1 MSEGI
6 VYTDVRTIPKNYTS
20 DMAIS
25 KGDVVI
31 LNSNIYN
38 KDKLNNFL
46 NNINN
51 NKDDHIQIVTY
62 TQDGYPLIEQLYY
75 VNGEITLVTDNTRHS
90 LITNEDK
97 EINTYKVENIIK
109 NDKED
114 LTVYIANLLNGES
127 FDIAYLKK

>member
-51 NKDDHIQIVTY
+51 NKDDYIQIVTY